1 MEETARSDSN
11 SIVSPAPVSTP
22 TGALPDT
29 PADAP
34 AGALPAPPQ
43 TPTAAGHQAP
53 APDQP
58 TRRRKAT
65 GPRTAYGK
73 RRSSQNALKH
83 GRHAKTGRSYVE
95 SVWFSMIDL
104 GEDPKEFARLLG
116 DLIQSHRPATAAEM
130 MLVDDIASLR
140 WQRRRNERAQAALLV
155 RNLERMEAQRA
166 RLAVQTEHEMGADAL
181 QGEVLEKGLLHA
193 PDCPTKFAEL
203 LRWLEE
209 LSDMAR
215 QGEFS
220 DVDISLRAIYGK
232 DPTLRANLIEQLFE
246 GLASPQPGDPDPDRP
261 GVQQMLR
268 VALAEEMRDVIES
281 YQLYL
286 KEHVEVTRAMR
297 EECLAPVDAGKWR
310 FLLRQELGLDR
321 QIERKTRLILAMQ
334 KASREAEEARW
345 EQMKK
350 LEALASPPPPKK
362 AKKDSLSGDEGL

>member
-1 MEETARSDSN
+1 MEETARFDSN
-11 SIVSPAPVSTP
+11 SVVFPAPVSTP
-22 TGALPDT
+22 AGAPPDA
-29 PADAP
+29 PVDAP
-34 AGALPAPPQ
+34 AGALPAPQQ
-43 TPTAAGHQAP
+43 TPTAAGYQASPP
-53 APDQP
+53 APP

-65 GPRTAYGK
+65 GPRTAAGK

-95 SVWFSMIDL
+95 SVWFSMVDL
-104 GEDPKEFARLLG
+104 GEDPREFARLLG
-116 DLIQSHRPATAAEM
+116 DLIQSHQPATPAEM
-130 MLVDDIASLR
+130 MLVDDLASLR

-203 LRWLEE
+203 LRWLEG
-209 LSDMAR
+209 LSDMAK
-215 QGEFS
+215 QGELS
-220 DVDISLRAIYGK
+220 DVDIALRAVYGK
-232 DPTLRANLIEQLFE
+232 DPTLRGNLIEQLFE
-246 GLASPQPGDPDPDRP
+246 GLASPQPGDPDRP

-268 VALAEEMRDVIES
+268 VALAEEMSDVIGS
-281 YQLYL
+281 YRLYL

-310 FLLRQELGLDR
+310 FLLRQEMGLDR

-350 LEALASPPPPKK
+350 LEALASPGPAKK
-362 AKKDSLSGDEGL
+362 AKKDSLSGEEGS